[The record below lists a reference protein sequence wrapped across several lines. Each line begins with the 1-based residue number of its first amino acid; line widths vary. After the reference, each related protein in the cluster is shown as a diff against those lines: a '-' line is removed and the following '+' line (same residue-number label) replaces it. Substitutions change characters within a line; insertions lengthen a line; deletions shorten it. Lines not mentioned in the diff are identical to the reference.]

1 MRVHLAREMTQS
13 GAGWQPQGLH
23 TETVSHGASVPW
35 VNREHHD
42 PHRDVQQRSLEQ
54 DATVRKELYLHLSP
68 GRHLPLSLQHS
79 SGDDRHGKSDL
90 TRRGQVGD
98 IRVATP
104 LDDNSTIQP
113 GSS

>member
-23 TETVSHGASVPW
+23 TETVRHGASVPW

-54 DATVRKELYLHLSP
+54 DATVRWSFTFTFRRAGTYRYHCNIHREMTGM
-68 GRHLPLSLQHS
+68 GRV
-79 SGDDRHGKSDL
+79 
-90 TRRGQVGD
+90 T
-98 IRVATP
+98 
-104 LDDNSTIQP
+104 
-113 GSS
+113 